1 MLNFGKIALSIA
13 GVETAIWGIGF
24 RHYKRKIDE
33 TNLSKYSMTAKEYV
47 NTVMTATSVDDYN
60 KQLKGLSR

>member
-60 KQLKGLSR
+60 NQLKKD